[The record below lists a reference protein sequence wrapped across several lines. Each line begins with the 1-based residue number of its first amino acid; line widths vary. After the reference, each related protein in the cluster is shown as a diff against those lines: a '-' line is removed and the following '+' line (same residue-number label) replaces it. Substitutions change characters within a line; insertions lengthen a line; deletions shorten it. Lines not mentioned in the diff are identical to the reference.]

1 MTEHIIDRSFAIDH
15 DREDIFDFFASA
27 ENLERLTPPWLN
39 FKIISSL
46 PIAMK
51 VGTVIEY
58 KIKLHGIPIKWE
70 SEITVWDP
78 PHRFCDIQRH
88 GPYRKWVHEH
98 YFEPSDRGTLVRDR
112 VSYEVI
118 GGTLINKLFVKRDL
132 DKIFK
137 YRQTILLNIFND
149 ASNNFG

>member
-58 KIKLHGIPIKWE
+58 KIKNVMFTSEALFWAQGFGLHSHKSNFAQSPPKPYFGPRASASEALPLRKKKKKMQISILTPQKNILYNTGIEK
-70 SEITVWDP
+70 
-78 PHRFCDIQRH
+78 
-88 GPYRKWVHEH
+88 
-98 YFEPSDRGTLVRDR
+98 
-112 VSYEVI
+112 
-118 GGTLINKLFVKRDL
+118 N
-132 DKIFK
+132 
-137 YRQTILLNIFND
+137 
-149 ASNNFG
+149 